1 MKEFLEFMKT
11 ILKVILVMGFGIYFT
26 HLVITGLL
34 SGEIFEKLINFIIL
48 IFIGFFNPV
57 GSTLSILNVYIIYK
71 NRKSK
76 NKFKIYIV
84 SWVLNIVLL
93 LTLSLPTIIE
103 VNSNDNYTSARNHTY
118 LIIMFLVFIF
128 NTLLY
133 LITYAI
139 FKFKE
144 TKKVSG
150 E

>member
-1 MKEFLEFMKT
+1 MKEFIEFMKI

-26 HLVITGLL
+26 YLVITGLL
-34 SGEIFEKLINFIIL
+34 SGKIFEILIL
-48 IFIGFFNPV
+48 IFISFVNPL
-57 GSTLSILNVYIIYK
+57 GSTLSILNVYIIYN

-93 LTLSLPTIIE
+93 LTLSLPAIIE
-103 VNSNDNYTSARNHTY
+103 VNSNDTNTNAMKYLY
-118 LIIMFLVFIF
+118 LIIIFSVFIF

>member
-1 MKEFLEFMKT
+1 MKEFIEFMKI

-26 HLVITGLL
+26 YLVITGLL
-34 SGEIFEKLINFIIL
+34 SGEIFEKLIL
-48 IFIGFFNPV
+48 IFIVFFNPV
-57 GSTLSILNVYIIYK
+57 GSTLSILNIYIIYK

-103 VNSNDNYTSARNHTY
+103 VNSNDTNTNAMKYLY
-118 LIIMFLVFIF
+118 LIIIFSVFIF

-144 TKKVSG
+144 TKKVS
-150 E
+150 EE

>member
-1 MKEFLEFMKT
+1 MKEFIEFMKI
-11 ILKVILVMGFGIYFT
+11 ILKVILVMVFGIYFT
-26 HLVITGLL
+26 YLLITGLL
-34 SGEIFEKLINFIIL
+34 SGKIFEILIL
-48 IFIGFFNPV
+48 IFISFVNPL
-57 GSTLSILNVYIIYK
+57 GSTLSILNVYIIYN

-103 VNSNDNYTSARNHTY
+103 VNSNDNYTNAMDNLY
-118 LIIMFLVFIF
+118 LIIIFSVFIF

>member
-1 MKEFLEFMKT
+1 MKEFIEFMKI

-26 HLVITGLL
+26 YLVIAGLL
-34 SGEIFEKLINFIIL
+34 SGKIFEILFL
-48 IFIGFFNPV
+48 IFISFVNPL

-103 VNSNDNYTSARNHTY
+103 VNLNDTNTNAMKYLY
-118 LIIMFLVFIF
+118 LIIIFSVFIF